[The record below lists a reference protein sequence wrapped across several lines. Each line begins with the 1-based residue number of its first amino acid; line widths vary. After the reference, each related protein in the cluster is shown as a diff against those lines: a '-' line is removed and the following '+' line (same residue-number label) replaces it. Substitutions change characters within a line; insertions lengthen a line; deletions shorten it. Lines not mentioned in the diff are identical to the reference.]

1 MFQLFSILGL
11 ISLSILVYNYIIS
24 PIFFS
29 PLSPIPKAHFT
40 SSISSVW
47 IWWQRR
53 NGKTGIR
60 LIFTAHERYG
70 PVVQLSPNEL
80 SVASLDGLR
89 QIYRGGFD
97 KSSFYEDFI
106 SYGTPN
112 LVSTLQ
118 SKPHSIQKRM
128 LSHVYSKSYVQNSK
142 DLQTATRVILFE
154 NLFPALELAAAQH
167 VPYDAYSLNH
177 AIGADFIS
185 SYLFGL
191 SNCTNFISDIETRD
205 RICDSYRTRT
215 RELPGKDKATRE
227 VEEFVASLCKDAQ
240 EFSEKGS
247 GDRHSTR
254 PVVHERLSS
263 RLAETNRL
271 RSDKIVASEMF
282 DHMVAAIE
290 TSRIILTYIQWELSQ
305 RPELQNALR
314 KELLGLSPAIIN
326 PPKRNAEN
334 EEIVMPDPKEID
346 SLPLLDAILKETL
359 RLYSPSPAI
368 QPRVTPPGGTT
379 IDGFSIP
386 GGITLGTSAYC
397 LHMNERVFPNAAQFI
412 PERWL
417 KSEDPDRLRE
427 MNQWFWAFG
436 SGSRMCIANHF
447 ALNSKSY
454 QFLIIIV
461 RVLGKNSLLICVLV
475 MKIATA
481 AIYTNYETE
490 IVEAGEMAQEDMFIA
505 GPVGEK
511 LVLKFRNVGLSNLN

>member
-1 MFQLFSILGL
+1 MFHLSSILGL
-11 ISLSILVYNYIIS
+11 IFLSILVYSYIIS

-40 SSISSVW
+40 SSISPVW

-60 LIFTAHERYG
+60 SIFTAHESYG
-70 PVVQLSPNEL
+70 SLVQLSPNEL
-80 SVASLDGLR
+80 SVASLDGIR

-97 KSSFYEDFI
+97 KTSFYEYFT

-112 LVSTLQ
+112 LVSTIE
-118 SKPHSIQKRM
+118 SKPHSIQKRK

-142 DLQTATRVILFE
+142 DLQTTTRVMLFE
-154 NLFPALELAAAQH
+154 RLFPILELAATRH
-167 VPYDAYSLNH
+167 VPYDAYGLNH
-177 AIGADFIS
+177 AIGADFVS

-205 RICDSYRTRT
+205 RICNSYRIRT
-215 RELPGKDKATRE
+215 RGLPGKDKATHE

-240 EFSEKGS
+240 EFLEKGS

-263 RLAETNRL
+263 RLAETNQL
-271 RSDKIVASEMF
+271 ENDKIVASEMF

-290 TSRIILTYIQWELSQ
+290 SSRIILTYLQWELSQ
-305 RPELQNALR
+305 RPELQNAFR
-314 KELLGLSPAIIN
+314 TELFGLSPAIIY
-326 PPKRNAEN
+326 PPKQNAEN
-334 EEIVMPDPKEID
+334 EEIVMPDPKAID

-379 IDGFSIP
+379 IDGFRIP
-386 GGITLGTSAYC
+386 GGITVGTAAYC
-397 LHMNERVFPNAAQFI
+397 LHMNERVFPNAAEFR

-417 KSEDPDRLRE
+417 KSEDPEMLKE
-427 MNQWFWAFG
+427 MNHWFWAFG

-447 ALNSKSY
+447 ALNSMS
-454 QFLIIIV
+454 FPSSCSCSSD
-461 RVLGKNSLLICVLV
+461 LG
-475 MKIATA
+475 
-481 AIYTNYETE
+481 
-490 IVEAGEMAQEDMFIA
+490 
-505 GPVGEK
+505 
-511 LVLKFRNVGLSNLN
+511 